1 MAAERPERV
10 HLSTEVFEGLML
22 AAESLP
28 GGQVWRLLA
37 AANADVQPYEVEE
50 CCPHVCEPEYKAV

>member
-1 MAAERPERV
+1 MSTERPERV
-10 HLSTEVFEGLML
+10 HLSTDVFEGLMQ

-37 AANADVQPYEVEE
+37 AAHEDVKPYEPLE
-50 CCPHVCEPEYKAV
+50 A